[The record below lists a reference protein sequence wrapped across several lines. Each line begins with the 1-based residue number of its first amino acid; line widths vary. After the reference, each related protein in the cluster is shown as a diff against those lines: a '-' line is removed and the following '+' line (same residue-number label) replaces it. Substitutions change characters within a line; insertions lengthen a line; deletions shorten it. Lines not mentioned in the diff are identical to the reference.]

1 MTVTPPTCGEHK
13 LVTGGTLRASPPAPP
28 RPTTHDSSWR
38 AFIDL
43 NCEGSKMPRVYTMLL
58 KVTRIRLRIIATD
71 CTWSTSVDVEV
82 LIFRKQAQV
91 SVTLVKVL
99 LQYETTHHN

>member
-1 MTVTPPTCGEHK
+1 
-13 LVTGGTLRASPPAPP
+13 
-28 RPTTHDSSWR
+28 
-38 AFIDL
+38 
-43 NCEGSKMPRVYTMLL
+43 MPRVYTMLL

-71 CTWSTSVDVEV
+71 CTWSTSLDVEV

-99 LQYETTHHN
+99 VAVRNYTVREIHTTLRA

>member
-1 MTVTPPTCGEHK
+1 
-13 LVTGGTLRASPPAPP
+13 
-28 RPTTHDSSWR
+28 
-38 AFIDL
+38 
-43 NCEGSKMPRVYTMLL
+43 MPRVYTMLL

-71 CTWSTSVDVEV
+71 CTWSTSLDVEV

-99 LQYETTHHN
+99 LQYETTRLSGEIHTTLRA

>member
-1 MTVTPPTCGEHK
+1 
-13 LVTGGTLRASPPAPP
+13 
-28 RPTTHDSSWR
+28 
-38 AFIDL
+38 
-43 NCEGSKMPRVYTMLL
+43 MPRVYTMLL

-91 SVTLVKVL
+91 SVTLVKILITVRN
-99 LQYETTHHN
+99 YTVREIHTTLRA

>member
-1 MTVTPPTCGEHK
+1 
-13 LVTGGTLRASPPAPP
+13 
-28 RPTTHDSSWR
+28 
-38 AFIDL
+38 
-43 NCEGSKMPRVYTMLL
+43 MPRVYTMLL

-71 CTWSTSVDVEV
+71 CTWSTSLDVEV

-99 LQYETTHHN
+99 ITVRNYTVREIHTTRRA

>member
-1 MTVTPPTCGEHK
+1 
-13 LVTGGTLRASPPAPP
+13 
-28 RPTTHDSSWR
+28 
-38 AFIDL
+38 
-43 NCEGSKMPRVYTMLL
+43 MPRVYTMLL

-91 SVTLVKVL
+91 GQRDFGESTCCSTKLHGLSGEIHKTLRA
-99 LQYETTHHN
+99 

>member
-1 MTVTPPTCGEHK
+1 
-13 LVTGGTLRASPPAPP
+13 
-28 RPTTHDSSWR
+28 
-38 AFIDL
+38 
-43 NCEGSKMPRVYTMLL
+43 MPRVYTMLL

-99 LQYETTHHN
+99 VTVGNYTALRRDSQDATGMTTDVCPRDRTA

>member
-1 MTVTPPTCGEHK
+1 
-13 LVTGGTLRASPPAPP
+13 
-28 RPTTHDSSWR
+28 
-38 AFIDL
+38 
-43 NCEGSKMPRVYTMLL
+43 MPRVYTMLL

>member
-1 MTVTPPTCGEHK
+1 
-13 LVTGGTLRASPPAPP
+13 
-28 RPTTHDSSWR
+28 
-38 AFIDL
+38 
-43 NCEGSKMPRVYTMLL
+43 MPRVYTMLL

-99 LQYETTHHN
+99 VAVRNYGSHERFTRRYGTTTDVCPRDRTA

>member
-1 MTVTPPTCGEHK
+1 
-13 LVTGGTLRASPPAPP
+13 
-28 RPTTHDSSWR
+28 
-38 AFIDL
+38 
-43 NCEGSKMPRVYTMLL
+43 MPRVYTMLL

-71 CTWSTSVDVEV
+71 CTWSTSLDVEV

-99 LQYETTHHN
+99 VAVRNYTGSQERFTRRYAHDDGRLPPGQNCIAPDIRVKEMYIP